1 MMNHRLADLGRNTVG
16 PSAPTPAPEGTP
28 LAGCPRPCPGCF
40 GRSPRRS
47 HSLSGETVLDT
58 DTAQKCFPVFRGKLL
73 CSSLYPLPLVTGIY
87 GHGWDPPEPPFLQAE
102 QSQLY
107 QLLITWEMFK
117 SLHHLGDTL
126 LDSLQYVCVPFVLVS
141 QHWIQ
146 LSRCDLPSTEQR
158 GRIVS
163 LDLLVTLYLVQLW
176 FVHRVFLLLD
186 RAGLGIIT
194 HSSQIS
200 PIAGDP
206 TIFAPIRWALFFFS
220 SQKVVK

>member
-1 MMNHRLADLGRNTVG
+1 M
-16 PSAPTPAPEGTP
+16 S
-28 LAGCPRPCPGCF
+28 
-40 GRSPRRS
+40 
-47 HSLSGETVLDT
+47 VL
-58 DTAQKCFPVFRGKLL
+58 
-73 CSSLYPLPLVTGIY
+73 
-87 GHGWDPPEPPFLQAE
+87 
-102 QSQLY
+102 
-107 QLLITWEMFK
+107 
-117 SLHHLGDTL
+117 
-126 LDSLQYVCVPFVLVS
+126 FVLVS

-146 LSRCDLPSTEQR
+146 ISRCDLPSTEQR

-206 TIFAPIRWALFFFS
+206 TIFAPIR
-220 SQKVVK
+220 